1 VNAAVRVMAT
11 LYAPSGA
18 ALAKTL
24 PDIAEALEAQ
34 LCRLSLDPSPEE
46 AAIVAANL
54 GGAQRAVLRLLE
66 ALQREQEVPDGTVL

>member
-1 VNAAVRVMAT
+1 MVALSGLSAAAQ
-11 LYAPSGA
+11 
-18 ALAKTL
+18 AKTL
-24 PDIAEALEAQ
+24 PDIADTLHTQ
-34 LCRLSLDPSPEE
+34 LCKLSSDPSPEE